1 MALRREQDIV
11 SLPRSCMSQRLCEM
25 TLASPTR
32 AGDQN
37 GNFLVDES
45 ARGQI
50 VDGGSIQTWQPIE
63 VEAFECLLATEVGA
77 SHAQAEFLVIAPGY
91 FIMDEQREEFG
102 EGELAINGLAVSR
115 FQRIEDARQA
125 QLFKQWSQFRNG
137 MHGRP
142 YWRMV
147 CVLRQKRPPSV

>member
-1 MALRREQDIV
+1 V

-50 VDGGSIQTWQPIE
+50 VDGGSIQAWQPIE
-63 VEAFECLLATEVGA
+63 VESFECLLATEVGA
-77 SHAQAEFLVIAPGY
+77 SHAQAELLVVAPS
-91 FIMDEQREEFG
+91 DLVVNEQREKLG
-102 EGELAINGLAVSR
+102 ECELAIDGFAVSR
-115 FQRIEDARQA
+115 FERIEDAGQA
-125 QLFKQWSQFRNG
+125 QLFKQRSQFRNG
-137 MHGRP
+137 MH
-142 YWRMV
+142 
-147 CVLRQKRPPSV
+147 

>member
-1 MALRREQDIV
+1 MSLPGCSVSEGLREMAL
-11 SLPRSCMSQRLCEM
+11 S
-25 TLASPTR
+25 SPAR

-37 GNFLVDES
+37 GYFLVYKS
-45 ARGQI
+45 AGGE
-50 VDGGSIQTWQPIE
+50 VMDGGSIQAWQPIE
-63 VEAFECLLATEVGA
+63 VESFECLLATEVGA

-137 MHGRP
+137 MHGWP

-147 CVLRQKRPPSV
+147 